1 MQQHVGDLVGQG
13 ADRVGRAKAG
23 VHPDAPVRPG
33 RRARSPAAVAAPR
46 AKAVRRGQGDQRVP
60 GSGRHLP
67 GRQPLRRTGG
77 RRSPGGLG
85 DVPHVAEPG
94 ARREDLDA
102 ALPLADLPPG
112 RLPRLVSGDHGGA
125 GALRRDQQDGGEVL
139 AGHACGGAQP
149 AGPVLAG
156 AQRSYLGVQSILQRG
171 ELALVRVAAGCGF
184 PFGRRVGGH
193 GDPSGGCRPQ
203 ALASQRRRSLAI
215 RWPCARTPRA
225 SAAWVSR
232 TPRRSAS
239 AMTLLAASTSSPSG
253 V

>member
-1 MQQHVGDLVGQG
+1 M
-13 ADRVGRAKAG
+13 
-23 VHPDAPVRPG
+23 HPDAPFRPAA
-33 RRARSPAAVAAPR
+33 RACSPSAVAAPG
-46 AKAVRRGQGDQRVP
+46 AEPVRRGQSGQRVP

-67 GRQPLRRTGG
+67 GRQPLRRTG
-77 RRSPGGLG
+77 RQRSPGGLG

-102 ALPLADLPPG
+102 PLPLADLPPG

-125 GALRRDQQDGGEVL
+125 GALRRDQQHGGEVP
-139 AGHACGGAQP
+139 AGHARGGAQP

-156 AQRSYLGVQSILQRG
+156 AQRPYLGIEAILQRG
-171 ELALVRVAAGCGF
+171 ELALVRVPAGCGF

-193 GDPSGGCRPQ
+193 GDPSGGRRPQ
-203 ALASQRRRSLAI
+203 ALASQQRRSLAI

-239 AMTLLAASTSSPSG
+239 AMMLLAASTSSPSG